1 MNCTSDPPNN
11 HKCEMQYY
19 GKKSV
24 LSIKYDVCPGFDI
37 NIDNDIV
44 KVFCSPP
51 RDYSNYSYYKSF
63 LFDENRNKSKMYLIK
78 GDKVLI
84 LSSKIDGN
92 NQEWYRIFYSGK
104 KDIDMW
110 IKADAVYLN

>member
-1 MNCTSDPPNN
+1 
-11 HKCEMQYY
+11 
-19 GKKSV
+19 
-24 LSIKYDVCPGFDI
+24 
-37 NIDNDIV
+37 
-44 KVFCSPP
+44 
-51 RDYSNYSYYKSF
+51 
-63 LFDENRNKSKMYLIK
+63 MYLIK